1 MFHFSGGRGP
11 RRIGGGGADEADRLR
26 AGMAIRA
33 RRRLRQVEV
42 RQGRMEIAR
51 VIRACARAGVAVS
64 AAREGSRVHVRRGV
78 VHGHGESLG
87 LGTEARNGRVHIRWD
102 LRVDREV
109 LCGIADEPGGKGS
122 ACSPAGVARVAAGA
136 VVGVLRQAMVPAG
149 ERGLVRVL
157 VAGEAVELL
166 EGGSAAVARVAGDR
180 RGVGAERVLRSGG
193 DGEERV
199 VRGGVEHG
207 VAVRRAVAAC
217 AARGGQGQHC
227 ERVDPARES
236 QCCRSFR
243 NGFGKRDRREN
254 SVRRP
259 NRPACLT
266 SSTPGCCDMGHASAV
281 ARHLRDLFPR

>member
-1 MFHFSGGRGP
+1 
-11 RRIGGGGADEADRLR
+11 
-26 AGMAIRA
+26 
-33 RRRLRQVEV
+33 
-42 RQGRMEIAR
+42 
-51 VIRACARAGVAVS
+51 
-64 AAREGSRVHVRRGV
+64 
-78 VHGHGESLG
+78 SLG

-207 VAVRRAVAAC
+207 VAVRRAVAAR
-217 AARGGQGQHC
+217 AARGG
-227 ERVDPARES
+227 
-236 QCCRSFR
+236 
-243 NGFGKRDRREN
+243 
-254 SVRRP
+254 
-259 NRPACLT
+259 
-266 SSTPGCCDMGHASAV
+266 
-281 ARHLRDLFPR
+281 